1 MKILFLCLKILILL
15 TVCATLYIFL
25 IWLLNY
31 KWECGLIGTL
41 VSSFITCVVGAYFGF
56 RFIILNL

>member
-15 TVCATLYIFL
+15 TVCATFYIFL

-31 KWECGLIGTL
+31 KWDCGLIGTL
-41 VSSFITCVVGAYFGF
+41 VSSFITCTVGTYLGC
-56 RFIILNL
+56 RFFVF

>member
-15 TVCATLYIFL
+15 IVCATFYIFL

-41 VSSFITCVVGAYFGF
+41 VSSFITCVVGTYLGL
-56 RFIILNL
+56 RFIIF

>member
-15 TVCATLYIFL
+15 MVCAIFYIFL

-31 KWECGLIGTL
+31 KWDCGLIGIL
-41 VSSFITCVVGAYFGF
+41 VSSFITCVVGTHLGF
-56 RFIILNL
+56 HFIVF